1 MGLFT
6 FRSQYVFLNT
16 QPPIGLEEAL
26 DKIPEARGYETLAL
40 PHESATKKIFLEGA
54 MPRDEDHQH
63 WLLQT
68 DITSSL
74 RSKSQL

>member
-40 PHESATKKIFLEGA
+40 PHESATTLTKKIFLELKEPCLEMKTTNTGYY
-54 MPRDEDHQH
+54 R
-63 WLLQT
+63 QT
-68 DITSSL
+68 
-74 RSKSQL
+74 